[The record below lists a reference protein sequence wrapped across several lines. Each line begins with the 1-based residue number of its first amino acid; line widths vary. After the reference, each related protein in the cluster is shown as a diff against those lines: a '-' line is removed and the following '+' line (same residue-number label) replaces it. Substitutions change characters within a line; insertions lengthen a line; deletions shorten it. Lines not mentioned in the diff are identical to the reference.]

1 MENSVN
7 AKAGVDVEKLVK
19 QFEESVEQ
27 FRESD
32 EESER
37 DRDYYDGKQLT
48 DEEEAVLAARGQPVV
63 VFDRVKPKIDSLLGF
78 ERKLRADPRAYPR
91 TPKHEQDAESV
102 TDAIRYVLEDQRF
115 DVKRSEAAENVF
127 IEGVGALSVTIKEG
141 RKGLDIVINHVPW
154 DRFYFDPYS
163 RRRDFSDAAYMGIV
177 VWMDESEAGSFG
189 EGAEAILQECFDNRD
204 WSGDKHDDR
213 PRSTAWVDTRRRRVR
228 VCQHYWRE
236 GGKWMHAIFCRAGF
250 LREPAPSPYVDED
263 GLPEC
268 CILAQSAYIDRENNR
283 YGVVRQMISPQDEI
297 NKRRSKALHYLNSR
311 QVIAEHGAVDDVD
324 RAKIELKK
332 PDGYVE
338 VAKDFRFDVADPVQ
352 MAAGEL
358 QLLQEAKNEIDA
370 SGVNPALE
378 GDLKAPSGRAVE
390 ALQQAG
396 LAEQAVVFDGLRD
409 LTWRV
414 YRAVWNRVK
423 QYWTEERWIRVTD
436 DERNMRWV
444 GLNTGEGA
452 PVADLDVDI
461 VLMDAPDS
469 LTIQSE
475 QFEMLTEM
483 FKAAPQGIPLDV
495 VIEASSLRSDTKR
508 RIMEKINGTG
518 QENPAVA
525 QAQAMMQEMQGQL
538 QQLQQAL
545 ADAEQRAEN
554 AQGKAEVDRMKLEV
568 EAFKAETDRMTAEME
583 SMRINTEASRM
594 ETEQVD
600 REVAQETDFAKD
612 EAFLA
617 AMAAIVQPKIKTGR
631 MVRQEDGSYLFEVVE
646 QATPMQEPMS
656 DAPVEVMN
664 GA

>member
-1 MENSVN
+1 M
-7 AKAGVDVEKLVK
+7 
-19 QFEESVEQ
+19 
-27 FRESD
+27 
-32 EESER
+32 
-37 DRDYYDGKQLT
+37 
-48 DEEEAVLAARGQPVV
+48 
-63 VFDRVKPKIDSLLGF
+63 
-78 ERKLRADPRAYPR
+78 
-91 TPKHEQDAESV
+91 
-102 TDAIRYVLEDQRF
+102 
-115 DVKRSEAAENVF
+115 
-127 IEGVGALSVTIKEG
+127 TIKEG
-141 RKGLDIVINHVPW
+141 GEGLDIVINHVPW

-646 QATPMQEPMS
+646 QATPTQEPMS